1 MKARLTLLLV
11 AICLGIAPGLRA
23 QLDPLQT
30 QYFLN
35 KSLLNPGYLG
45 STGQLSARMA
55 ARWQWVGMEN
65 APRTQT
71 LSAHMPTPDER
82 HGVGMNLQLDQY
94 GHSSRFM
101 LNFGYAYRIPMAG
114 GHLGMGLDI
123 GLRQF
128 RLDLTGVDHATPDP
142 MVPSNQASAILL
154 MAGPGFYFQNQYVY
168 AGISMPNIL
177 PTPIS
182 KLHGFFISTDRQPR
196 NLYVMAG
203 GAIPLGSSVKLR
215 PSVLLRYSNPQERL
229 LDLGLGVM
237 VVDRLMAGAIFRPG
251 NSVAFHVQ
259 GYLTPSLQLGYSYDL
274 GTNALSTYNSG
285 SHELVLGLDINVHKS
300 TQDEPIRF

>member
-1 MKARLTLLLV
+1 MKARLTLILI
-11 AICLGIAPGLRA
+11 AIGLGFAPGLRA

-35 KSLLNPGYLG
+35 KSLFNPGYLG
-45 STGQLSARMA
+45 STGQLSARMS

-114 GHLGMGLDI
+114 GHLGMGLDL

-128 RLDLTGVDHATPDP
+128 GLNLAGVDIPGPDP
-142 MVPSNQASAILL
+142 MLPNNRASTVLL
-154 MAGPGFYFQNQYVY
+154 MVGPGFYFQNQYAY

-182 KLHGFFISTDRQPR
+182 KLHGFFISTDKQPR
-196 NLYVMAG
+196 TLYVMAG
-203 GAIPLGSSVKLR
+203 GAIPLGGSVKLR
-215 PSVLLRYSNPQERL
+215 PSVLLRYSNPQQRL
-229 LDLGLGVM
+229 LDLGIGAM
-237 VVDRLMAGAIFRPG
+237 FIDRFMAGAIWRPG
-251 NSVAFHVQ
+251 NSLAFHAQ
-259 GYLTPSLQLGYSYDL
+259 AYITERLQLGYSYDL
-274 GTNALSTYNSG
+274 MTNTLKSFNSG
-285 SHELVLGLDINVHKS
+285 GHELILGVDLNVHKS
-300 TQDEPIRF
+300 SQDEPIRF